1 MNSTPASLLRKSLI
15 TIFLVLL
22 VDQMLKFWVKT
33 TMILGEEIPV
43 FGNWFILH
51 FTENRGM
58 AFGMEFG
65 GESGKLIL
73 SLFRIAAVIFIAWYL
88 YSLIKKQAGSGLIIC
103 ISLVLA
109 GALGNIIDSA
119 FYGMLFSDSFFHHA
133 RFLPPEGGYDTF
145 LHGKVVD
152 MFYFP
157 LIHTTLPSWLP
168 FWGGKEFLFF
178 RPVFNIA
185 DSSISVGVILLII
198 FQRRFF
204 ANPENKKTK
213 SPEEDVLTAESGV
226 QADPFSA
233 SKPPHHISIS

>member
-1 MNSTPASLLRKSLI
+1 MNRTTASLLRKSLI
-15 TIFLVLL
+15 TIFLVLM
-22 VDQMLKFWVKT
+22 VDQVLKFSIKT

-73 SLFRIAAVIFIAWYL
+73 SLFRIVAVGFIAWYL
-88 YSLIKKQAGSGLIIC
+88 YTLIKKQAGSGLIIC
-103 ISLVLA
+103 ISLVFA

-119 FYGMLFSDSFFHHA
+119 FYGMLFSDSFFHPA
-133 RFLPPEGGYDTF
+133 RFLPPERGYDTF

-157 LIHTTLPSWLP
+157 IIQTTLPSWLP
-168 FWGGKEFLFF
+168 FWGGREFLFF

-198 FQRRFF
+198 FQRKFF
-204 ANPENKKTK
+204 AKPEEKKTE
-213 SPEEDVLTAESGV
+213 SQAEDLLAAESKV
-226 QADPFSA
+226 
-233 SKPPHHISIS
+233 